1 MIDASQVVRAYRNV
15 LLREPEADAVAAL
28 VRGAP
33 DAAWVEAELRASV
46 EHRTVVQPL
55 RERLE
60 AEWRHWALRA
70 PTAEELRR
78 GVDAARGRCG
88 SDDAV
93 RQAIADGSIARKL
106 AFRPL
111 KIEMDITN
119 QCNLRCVMCHF
130 SLPSYR
136 AVPRQQISV
145 PQFRSIAEQIFHRA
159 AQVAL
164 SFGTEPLL
172 HRELP
177 ALLAELQ
184 RHEVPHTYLHTNG
197 LLLDERVV
205 AAMVDTGFSVLF
217 VSVDAATA
225 ATYEAIR
232 VGGSWAKLRAN
243 LDLLARIK
251 ARRGGHHPELTL
263 GFVLQRENVAE
274 LPAFVELAAEVG
286 ATAVNATH
294 MAVWDAVGNGPRGAH
309 HDKAACNAALA
320 EADRRARARHR
331 AGGPAA
337 VRARRRADGA
347 RRNARRA
354 RPRLRAHRRPRP
366 ARLLPVPVVVRR
378 DRARRPRA
386 AVRLVGQAGPAGDG
400 QHLHDAVP
408 HDLARRTLARPPRTT
423 PPRRTRGTLRALPR
437 SRHGRHQRRHLLPPA
452 DLTPLPVPPL
462 PPLSL
467 LLSSGSLFWFCSLLV
482 LFLLCGL
489 CVLCV

>member
-60 AEWRHWALRA
+60 AEWRQWALRA
-70 PTAEELRR
+70 PTGDELRR

-93 RQAIADGSIARKL
+93 RQAVADGSIARKL

-251 ARRGGHHPELTL
+251 VRRGGHHPELTL

-320 EADRRARARHR
+320 EADRRARALGIELVAPPPFALAGAPTAPLATPNERARAFALTADLAPPGCCPFPWSFVAIEPDGRVLPCGWWDKQVLPEMGNIFTTPFLTIWHGERWRALRERHR
-331 AGGPAA
+331 RGERAGPCAHCPAA
-337 VRARRRADGA
+337 GMGDI
-347 RRNARRA
+347 NAA
-354 RPRLRAHRRPRP
+354 
-366 ARLLPVPVVVRR
+366 
-378 DRARRPRA
+378 
-386 AVRLVGQAGPAGDG
+386 
-400 QHLHDAVP
+400 
-408 HDLARRTLARPPRTT
+408 T
-423 PPRRTRGTLRALPR
+423 
-437 SRHGRHQRRHLLPPA
+437 SFLPP
-452 DLTPLPVPPL
+452 T
-462 PPLSL
+462 
-467 LLSSGSLFWFCSLLV
+467 
-482 LFLLCGL
+482 
-489 CVLCV
+489 